1 MDGPSEREVIVD
13 EQDALLRTLA
23 DEHGPDLFRYVLR
36 QTRDRELAEDIV
48 QETLARAWRHPARI
62 AAGRDAARAWLFTV
76 ARNLVIDDARSA
88 HKRRELGVEEVPE
101 RPVADGVD
109 AVLDRMLV
117 SDALASLS
125 REHRVVIVEAHYLG
139 HSVREIS
146 EQEGI
151 AEGTVKSRLHYGMR
165 ALRLALQERGVT
177 R

>member
-1 MDGPSEREVIVD
+1 VD
-13 EQDALLRTLA
+13 EQEVTVDDQDALLRTLA
-23 DEHGPDLFRYVLR
+23 DEHGPDLFRFALR

-48 QETLARAWRHPARI
+48 QETLARAWRHPGRI

-88 HKRRELGVEEVPE
+88 RRRRELGVEEVPE
-101 RPVADGVD
+101 RPVDDGVD

-117 SDALASLS
+117 FDALASLS
-125 REHRVVIVEAHYLG
+125 RDHRAVIVAAHYLG
-139 HSVREIS
+139 RSVREIA
-146 EQEGI
+146 EQEGV

>member
-1 MDGPSEREVIVD
+1 MTGPEVDVD

-23 DEHGPDLFRYVLR
+23 DEHGPDLFRFAMR

-48 QETLARAWRHPARI
+48 QETLARAWKHPARI

-88 HKRRELGVEEVPE
+88 RKRRELGVEEVPE
-101 RPVADGVD
+101 RAVGDGVD
-109 AVLDRMLV
+109 AVLDRMMVL
-117 SDALASLS
+117 DALGSLS
-125 REHRVVIVEAHYLG
+125 RDHRVVIVEAHYLG
-139 HSVREIS
+139 RSVREIA

>member
-1 MDGPSEREVIVD
+1 VTVD

-23 DEHGPDLFRYVLR
+23 DEHGPDLFRFVVR

-48 QETLARAWRHPARI
+48 QETLARAWRHPAKI

-101 RPVADGVD
+101 RPVDDGVD

-117 SDALASLS
+117 SDALGSLS
-125 REHRVVIVEAHYLG
+125 RDHRVVIVEAHYLG
-139 HSVREIS
+139 RSVREIADR
-146 EQEGI
+146 EGI